1 MTRSNR
7 LSDDMADK
15 QAFFVYDGKQ
25 LQRHAVALSTAK
37 RTGPFE

>member
-25 LQRHAVALSTAK
+25 LQRRAVVLSTAK